1 MNNYS
6 VAIPNTIE
14 FLQVVPLNPLISK
27 CKIKVC
33 YVGDEPNRNKSIIT
47 RESAKYIANS
57 LPGSPIVG
65 YYNDGKGDF
74 EEHNEI
80 LKIKNGNIEVG
91 TNTVP
96 YGFVP
101 TNAKVWFEKYSDNGV
116 VHEYLVTEGYLWTGQ
131 FEEAKK
137 LLQTGGRPQ
146 SLEFD
151 ENNNTLNAFWSKD
164 YNGNNQFFIIN
175 EAVISKLCILGNDI
189 EPCFEGASITSFS
202 ISDES
207 KVQSFSLDADF
218 KRTMYSLI
226 KEMQNILNE
235 GGKTE
240 MENTEK
246 NILNSEEQQEEVVL
260 DYADKKEEDEK
271 EKKDEKTSE
280 VKEDEDKSEE
290 TKEEDK
296 SSEEPEKQEEEQKKD
311 KEDEEEDEKKSKY
324 NLDEVTEYIELKNQY
339 EELHTKYTELEETVS
354 SLTAENNSLLSFKA
368 NIEKQEKE
376 DMIKSFY
383 MLSDEDKKDVVENI
397 DKYSL
402 SDIESKLSVICV
414 RNKVSFKQDT
424 AEETTSNP
432 VTYNLNEVSAPE
444 ADKNDNAPAWMKA
457 VAKKQNIIQ

>member
-14 FLQVVPLNPLISK
+14 FLQIVPLNPLISK

-33 YVGDEPNRNKSIIT
+33 YVGDKPNRNQSIIT
-47 RESAKYIANS
+47 KEVAKQIANS

-65 YYNDGKGDF
+65 YYNEGAGDF

-80 LKIKNGNIEVG
+80 LKIRNGKIEVG

-101 TNAKVWFEKYSDNGV
+101 LNARVWFEKYSDNGV

-151 ENNNTLNAFWSKD
+151 ENNDTLNAFWTKD

-202 ISDES
+202 FNDETT
-207 KVQSFSLDADF
+207 VQSFSLDADF
-218 KRTMYSLI
+218 KRTMFSLI

-240 MENTEK
+240 MEGTEK
-246 NILNSEEQQEEVVL
+246 TILSPEEQPVTDYVEEKQSEEVVT
-260 DYADKKEEDEK
+260 DYVE
-271 EKKDEKTSE
+271 EKKDEEKKDESTPE
-280 VKEDEDKSEE
+280 VKEEE
-290 TKEEDK
+290 KPSKETEKEEDK
-296 SSEEPEKQEEEQKKD
+296 EPEKKEEEKVA
-311 KEDEEEDEKKSKY
+311 KY
-324 NLDEVTEYIELKNQY
+324 NLEEVTEYCELKAQY
-339 EELHTKYTELEETVS
+339 EDLQTKYAAATESIEA
-354 SLTAENNSLLSFKA
+354 LTAENASLLSFKA
-368 NIEKQEKE
+368 SIEKKEKE
-376 DMIKSFY
+376 TMIKSFY
-383 MLSDEDKKDVVENI
+383 MLSDEDKKDVVDNI

-414 RNKVSFKQDT
+414 RNKVSFKQ
-424 AEETTSNP
+424 EEEKTSNP
-432 VTYNLNEVSAPE
+432 MTYNLNDSTSAP
-444 ADKNDNAPAWMKA
+444 AVDDNAPAWMKA